1 MEKPVYELNIVEVRS
16 TVSNAELRLL
26 TRGKLVVSIASKR
39 KPAEL
44 ILEGRVMTRATC
56 EIFQVTCRMKSVN
69 WLNLYIGD
77 WVGGWMDGW
86 MDFQCA
92 VKG

>member
-86 MDFQCA
+86 ISS
-92 VKG
+92 VL